1 MRREVTT
8 LSDPQVQY
16 RIVVHRESDHYWAE
30 VLELPGCFATG
41 FTWEELW
48 EALAEGIGMY
58 LSTDERRY
66 EAIFNT
72 LPPEPSKPTYRRR
85 HERYVEKQSVSLC
98 PA

>member
-8 LSDPQVQY
+8 VSDPQVQY
-16 RIVVHRESDHYWAE
+16 RIVVHREPDHYWAE

-48 EALAEGIGMY
+48 EALAEGISLY
-58 LSTDERRY
+58 LSSDERRV
-66 EAIFNT
+66 EAVFNT
-72 LPPEPSKPTYRRR
+72 VPPEPPQPSHRRSA
-85 HERYVEKQSVSLC
+85 RYVEKQSVSLC